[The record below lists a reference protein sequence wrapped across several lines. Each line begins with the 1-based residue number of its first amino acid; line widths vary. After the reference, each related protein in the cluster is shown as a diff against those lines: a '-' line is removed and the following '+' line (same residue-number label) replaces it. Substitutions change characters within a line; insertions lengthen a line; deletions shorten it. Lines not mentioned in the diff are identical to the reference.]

1 MIRSRNSVKVSQDL
15 PKKEKE
21 SIKVD
26 DKEKWQISKKN
37 PWNHDIIKFLR
48 PPWRCPSF
56 RGIIQILFLQD
67 LWTIQII
74 HYQSWWLHGC
84 LTIWKHF
91 YKVLTGYSF
100 WDRFC
105 NFYTNLH
112 ELFCQFI
119 SWTNLVISG
128 KFMDNCWISCQKIFT
143 TIT

>member
-1 MIRSRNSVKVSQDL
+1 MFWQ
-15 PKKEKE
+15 
-21 SIKVD
+21 
-26 DKEKWQISKKN
+26 EKWQISKKN
-37 PWNHDIIKFLR
+37 PSNHDIIKFLR
-48 PPWRCPSF
+48 PPWRCLSF

-112 ELFCQFI
+112 ELFFHFI
-119 SWTNLVISG
+119 SWTNLVNSG
-128 KFMDNCWISCQKIFT
+128 KMYHVKLHMVADTYEKSSRWSHNY
-143 TIT
+143 